1 MKKSLAQKF
10 AREWV
15 AAWNSHDLDKIL
27 LHYTDD
33 FELSSPI
40 IKIIANEES
49 GVLKGK
55 EAIKAYW
62 SKALQLNPNLKFEF
76 INAFTGVVSVIVNYR
91 GHRGLSSEVFFFN
104 DQGKVYKS
112 CAHYE

>member
-1 MKKSLAQKF
+1 MNKIFAQQF
-10 AREWV
+10 GHEWIE
-15 AAWNSHDLDKIL
+15 AWNSHNIDVIL
-27 LHYTDD
+27 SHYTED

-49 GVLKGK
+49 GMLKGK
-55 EAIKAYW
+55 EAIKEYW
-62 SKALQLNPNLKFEF
+62 LKAFQLIPDLHFEF
-76 INAFTGVVSVIVNYR
+76 INAFTGVDSVIVNYR

-104 DQGKVYKS
+104 DLGKVYKS